1 MNEVLYHPVPITEL
15 DLLQLNRE
23 RKVCFTQYPTH
34 INYLLASLGRSHQMA
49 TQGLEARSRAG
60 GRPIFPL
67 FFFVCFYSLVHIT
80 LRCKYCISPSACNT
94 LGYTRNPRCT
104 QFQKKKNTF
113 RVQVSSFL

>member
-49 TQGLEARSRAG
+49 TQGPPSRPAVKLAVG
-60 GRPIFPL
+60 PVSPR
-67 FFFVCFYSLVHIT
+67 FFLSVFIL
-80 LRCKYCISPSACNT
+80 L
-94 LGYTRNPRCT
+94 YT
-104 QFQKKKNTF
+104 
-113 RVQVSSFL
+113 